1 MWSLRRLAEEV
12 CRPTAKGRIEG
23 EQLVELEKLV
33 ASESGIKKVVLTWAP
48 SFATARPISGSGSPE
63 NKVVMARR
71 ADGEGFKQDLP
82 RIKFA

>member
-1 MWSLRRLAEEV
+1 MEPQKTRRGKV
-12 CRPTAKGRIEG
+12 CRPTGKGRIEG

-33 ASESGIKKVVLTWAP
+33 ASESGIKKVVLDLGT